1 MKRHWSLF
9 ALGAFLLASPAWA
22 DYDCLAYFCR
32 TTSSDKPG
40 PFSLPVAYADGT
52 PAAGEVLAFLY
63 VVPEAG
69 VNFAKTDPPP
79 FTFASDGTVTPGE
92 GVERVVWAALSTGE
106 SEGSEVSPTHG
117 VVLGEDGLPVN
128 GWFMEQMCICATNWP
143 SSTGEQLPDRAYLYA
158 VHFDTR
164 AVDPVT
170 GDVAVAAPVVSG
182 DKGPAP
188 LSAWG
193 ATFCASF
200 PSTMGPGATIYLN
213 LAPDWAGMVNGDVQL
228 ATAEQ
233 PVAPIT
239 ELVVDGETLTDPDA
253 IAAALAPAASGFAAA
268 EDEEGD
274 PVFTFTFSPARVPGL
289 TTYTLWTSDRLDGG
303 WMTFDALL
311 QQKGL
316 AQSGEVRYTKWRI
329 QKEGSV
335 AIPRLPDEDTRFYRL
350 RGDID
355 VGTNES
361 VKGE

>member
-1 MKRHWSLF
+1 MKRNWSLF
-9 ALGAFLLASPAWA
+9 ALGALLLVPSAWA
-22 DYDCLAYFCR
+22 EFAYSAYFCR
-32 TTSSDKPG
+32 EALLDDGSTLS
-40 PFSLPVAYADGT
+40 SLPLAYADGT
-52 PAAGEVLAFLY
+52 PAAGETLAFLY

-69 VNFAKTDPPP
+69 VAFTEGEPPP
-79 FTFASDGTVTPGE
+79 FTFASDGTVTPRE
-92 GVERVVWAALSTGE
+92 GAARVVWAAMGDVE
-106 SEGSEVSPTHG
+106 SPNHG
-117 VVLGEDGLPVN
+117 VALGADGLPALNYVN
-128 GWFMEQMCICATNWP
+128 GFGFCTANWP
-143 SSTGEQLPDRAYLYA
+143 AEAGELPATAYLY
-158 VHFDTR
+158 VIHFDTR
-164 AVDPVT
+164 AVDPATGEVT
-170 GDVAVAAPVVSG
+170 VAAPVVSG

-193 ATFCASF
+193 ATLCEVFSW
-200 PSTMGPGATIYLN
+200 PTMGPGVAEYLN
-213 LAPDWAGMVNGDVQL
+213 LPYEGEGNVRL
-228 ATAEQ
+228 AAAEQ

-239 ELVVDGETLTDPDA
+239 ELVVEGETLTDPDA
-253 IAAALAPAASGFAAA
+253 IAAALAPAVSGFAAA

-274 PVFTFTFSPARVPGL
+274 PVFTFSFAPARVPEA

>member
-1 MKRHWSLF
+1 MKRNWSLF
-9 ALGAFLLASPAWA
+9 ALGVLLLAPSAWA
-22 DYDCLAYFCR
+22 EFAYSAYFCR
-32 TTSSDKPG
+32 EALLEGGSTLS
-40 PFSLPVAYADGT
+40 SLPLAYADGT
-52 PAAGEVLAFLY
+52 PAAGETLAFLY

-69 VNFAKTDPPP
+69 VVFTEEDSPP

-92 GVERVVWAALSTGE
+92 GAARVVWAAMGT
-106 SEGSEVSPTHG
+106 VNSPTHG
-117 VVLGEDGLPVN
+117 VDLGVDGLPALNYVN
-128 GWFMEQMCICATNWP
+128 GIGFCTANWP
-143 SSTGEQLPDRAYLYA
+143 AAAGDPPATAYLYA

-164 AVDPVT
+164 AVDPATGEVT
-170 GDVAVAAPVVSG
+170 VAAPVVSG

-193 ATFCASF
+193 ATLCEVFSW
-200 PSTMGPGATIYLN
+200 PTMGPGVAEYLN
-213 LAPDWAGMVNGDVQL
+213 LPYEGEGNVRLAAAG
-228 ATAEQ
+228 Q

-239 ELVVDGETLTDPDA
+239 ELVVEGETLTDPDA
-253 IAAALAPAASGFAAA
+253 IAAALAPAVSGFAAA

-274 PVFTFTFSPARVPGL
+274 PVFTFTFSPAQVPGL

-316 AQSGEVRYTKWRI
+316 AQSGGVRYTKWRI